1 MKTTILAAVLAAGC
15 MLAHGAI
22 IGSTGVTPPPVATAP
37 ASAASGVDP
46 AVAARRAADAAA
58 LNQAGALI
66 QAHEPQAAI
75 ERILDPLIA
84 ARDAEVRDSQATIY
98 CANTPTESLV
108 YLIPAAH
115 EKKAAIVVDGTL
127 CNAYFMRG
135 FAEVDLGKMGAAQA
149 DYEHALAL
157 SPSNPHYLNEV
168 GQFHSRL
175 HDWAGALALF
185 HRAEVVA
192 NSATEGRANAELG
205 LALRGIGYVDV
216 ELGKLDEAE
225 AMYRR
230 CLEIDANDQKAKA
243 ELGYVLNL
251 RAKQIG
257 LGK

>member
-1 MKTTILAAVLAAGC
+1 MKIGILAAALAAAC
-15 MLAHGAI
+15 ALAHAAV
-22 IGSTGVTPPPVATAP
+22 IGTYGVTSPAAASAA
-37 ASAASGVDP
+37 ASAASGADP
-46 AVAARRAADAAA
+46 AAAAKRAAEIASI
-58 LNQAGALI
+58 NQAGALI
-66 QAHEPQAAI
+66 QAHQPQAAI

-84 ARDAEVRDSQATIY
+84 DQEAQVREIPATIY

-115 EKKAAIVVDGTL
+115 EKRAAVVVDGTL
-127 CNAYFMRG
+127 CNAYFLRG
-135 FAEVDLGKMGAAQA
+135 YAEVDLGKVAAAQA
-149 DYEHALAL
+149 DYEHVLTL

-168 GQFHSRL
+168 GQFHSRM

-185 HRAEVVA
+185 HRAEIVA
-192 NSATEGRANAELG
+192 NSAATGRADAELG

-225 AMYRR
+225 AAYRR

-251 RAKQIG
+251 RAKQVG